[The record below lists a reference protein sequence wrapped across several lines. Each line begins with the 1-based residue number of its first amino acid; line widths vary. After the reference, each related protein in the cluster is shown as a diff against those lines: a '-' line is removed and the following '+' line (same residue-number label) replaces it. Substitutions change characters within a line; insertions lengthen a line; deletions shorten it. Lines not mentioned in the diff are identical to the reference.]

1 MGSFRLFYKGLPGGV
16 KQSSGKWEMRPL
28 SCSHVGKV
36 TGDDEV
42 VMVTLPSL
50 QATCCH
56 WKQCS
61 IVETFFLH
69 LLCWQLFLLQ
79 SLDCYCLK
87 QRFSDLRVH
96 ENHLVDVLQQI
107 PGPTSRVSEAGGLEG
122 GWRILICNK
131 FPGDAPATLLVTTL
145 QLRCLPVYQFYAW
158 MVVESWGH
166 GEERSQGRERD
177 WQTALHGAIEGMC
190 FCFWGRKWGRERR
203 SKIARGG
210 GIR

>member
-36 TGDDEV
+36 TGDDEA

-50 QATCCH
+50 QATCCR

-87 QRFSDLRVH
+87 QQFSDLRVH

-107 PGPTSRVSEAGGLEG
+107 PGPTSSVSEAGGLEG

-145 QLRCLPVYQFYAW
+145 QLHCPPVYQFYAW
-158 MVVESWGH
+158 MVVEVLGTRGREEPGQLKGLTDCFAWGH
-166 GEERSQGRERD
+166 RRNVFLLLREEVRKGEKEQDS
-177 WQTALHGAIEGMC
+177 
-190 FCFWGRKWGRERR
+190 
-203 SKIARGG
+203 
-210 GIR
+210 